1 LIRGVGKKD
10 TAMSFFEQIEVF
22 VANLRSLAAHWRVL
36 LALAVLIAFGTL
48 YLERKLVPSAPPAVT
63 AAKAPSG
70 PSAPRETPKP
80 PAEAPPTPNAPADT
94 SAPADRGEA
103 KPDAGE
109 AAPAESIANQMVD
122 VAARPVALLKGQAKW
137 DEAFKTLSEAVEK
150 VSAAVGKAGL
160 VANGRPL
167 AVFTET
173 DDNGFHFEAM
183 VPLAK
188 APEGKSKLADGV
200 DIGAS
205 PAGKALKF
213 QHRGAYDEIDT
224 TYEAITAYLDEK
236 GLDTK
241 NLFIEEYLT
250 DLKTGGET
258 NLEVDVYVFVK

>member
-1 LIRGVGKKD
+1 
-10 TAMSFFEQIEVF
+10 MSFFEQIENF
-22 VANLRSLAAHWRVL
+22 VASLRSLAAHWRVL

-48 YLERKLVPSAPPAVT
+48 YLERKLTPAAPPAVT
-63 AAKAPSG
+63 AAKPPSG
-70 PSAPRETPKP
+70 PSAPIETPKP
-80 PAEAPPTPNAPADT
+80 PPEAPPAPTPSAPADT
-94 SAPADRGEA
+94 SAPKDKGEA
-103 KPDAGE
+103 KPDAG
-109 AAPAESIANQMVD
+109 AATPAESIANQMVD

-137 DEAFKTLSEAVEK
+137 DDALKTLSEAVEK
-150 VSAAVGKAGL
+150 VTAAVGKAGL

-188 APEGKSKLADGV
+188 APEGKPKLADGV

-250 DLKTGGET
+250 DLKTGDET

>member
-1 LIRGVGKKD
+1 
-10 TAMSFFEQIEVF
+10 MSFFEQIENF
-22 VANLRSLAAHWRVL
+22 VASLRSLAAHWRVL

-70 PSAPRETPKP
+70 PSAPGVTPKP

-94 SAPADRGEA
+94 SAPADKGEA
-103 KPDAGE
+103 KPDAGA
-109 AAPAESIANQMVD
+109 AAPAESIANQMVE
-122 VAARPVALLKGQAKW
+122 VAAHPVALLKGQAKW

-250 DLKTGGET
+250 DLKTGDET